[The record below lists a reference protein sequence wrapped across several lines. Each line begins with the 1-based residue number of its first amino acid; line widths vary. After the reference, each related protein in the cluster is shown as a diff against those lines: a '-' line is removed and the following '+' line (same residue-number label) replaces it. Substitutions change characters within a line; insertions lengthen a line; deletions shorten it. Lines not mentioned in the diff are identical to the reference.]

1 MKLQFDL
8 PYPPSV
14 NHYWRRVGARTLISR
29 QGRAFRESVCS
40 LLALRRLRPLE
51 GPLIIEVDVCPPDHR
66 RRDIDNL
73 LKSLLDALEAAGVY
87 HDDSQIVK
95 LTIRKLQ
102 PVVDGQT
109 RVRIEE
115 VPDSMTQTNALPETR
130 QASGQDNRRNQE
142 ND

>member
-1 MKLQFDL
+1 M
-8 PYPPSV
+8 
-14 NHYWRRVGARTLISR
+14 
-29 QGRAFRESVCS
+29 
-40 LLALRRLRPLE
+40 
-51 GPLIIEVDVCPPDHR
+51 IIEVDVCPPDHR

-87 HDDSQIVK
+87 HDDSQIVE

-115 VPDSMTQTNALPETR
+115 VPDSMTQTNVLPETR

>member
-1 MKLQFDL
+1 MTLQFDL

-40 LLALRRLRPLE
+40 LLALRRLHPLD
-51 GPLIIEVDVCPPDHR
+51 GPLSIEIDVFPPDHR

-87 HDDSQIVK
+87 HNDSQITVLHATK
-95 LTIRKLQ
+95 HK
-102 PVVDGQT
+102 PESGG
-109 RVRIEE
+109 RVFVSIKEIESDQCQKS
-115 VPDSMTQTNALPETR
+115 V
-130 QASGQDNRRNQE
+130 
-142 ND
+142 

>member
-1 MKLQFDL
+1 M
-8 PYPPSV
+8 
-14 NHYWRRVGARTLISR
+14 
-29 QGRAFRESVCS
+29 
-40 LLALRRLRPLE
+40 
-51 GPLIIEVDVCPPDHR
+51 IIEVDVCPPDHR

-87 HDDSQIVK
+87 HDDSQIVE

-115 VPDSMTQTNALPETR
+115 VPDSMTQTNVLPETL